1 MATGIG
7 DTLRDARQRRG
18 ISLEDA
24 AAETRIRATH
34 LVALEQEEF
43 DRLGGDVYVRG
54 FLRSY
59 AKVLH
64 VDPEPLLASYGEAA
78 DRRAE
83 REPPLPVSVEPL
95 ERRPRRGVGVA
106 VAAVALIAIIGL
118 AVMGGERDD
127 RVEVDDPLADDRV
140 DTEPDDVGATDPAPT
155 PTARPT
161 DDRADEDED
170 EDGDGIGG
178 DDGDGV
184 GGDDGDDV
192 AEPVEGVAVGLDVS
206 RRDAWVRVLVDGS
219 EVFQGLLSPGDSR
232 TYEGDEVR
240 LRIGEPAAV
249 ELTVNGEHVGTVG
262 EPGQPVWVTVDEDGD
277 VSVS

>member
-59 AKVLH
+59 AKVLD
-64 VDPEPLLASYGEAA
+64 VDPEPLLASYGEDA
-78 DRRAE
+78 DRRAA
-83 REPPLPVSVEPL
+83 REPPPLPVSAEPL

-127 RVEVDDPLADDRV
+127 RVEVDDPLADDRG

-161 DDRADEDED
+161 DDRADEDE
-170 EDGDGIGG
+170 

-232 TYEGDEVR
+232 TYEGDEEVR
-240 LRIGEPAAV
+240 VRIGEPAAV

-262 EPGQPVWVTVDEDGD
+262 DPGQPVWVTVDEDGD